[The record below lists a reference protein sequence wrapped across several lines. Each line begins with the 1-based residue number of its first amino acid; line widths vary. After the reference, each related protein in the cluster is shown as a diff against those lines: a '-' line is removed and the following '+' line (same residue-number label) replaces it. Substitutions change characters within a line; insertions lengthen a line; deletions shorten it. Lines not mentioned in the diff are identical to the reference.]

1 VIQDG
6 KKRIERAEKRR
17 DTGRARTGSKGAEKD
32 VIQEG
37 KKRIERAEKDV
48 IQEGQEEDRTG

>member
-1 VIQDG
+1 M
-6 KKRIERAEKRR
+6 IER
-17 DTGRARTGSKGAEKD
+17 AEKD

-48 IQEGQEEDRTG
+48 IQEGQEQDRTG